1 MPPRY
6 SKELKKLVVSGYQKR
21 QGRTSPCEA
30 YCPAGNRI
38 QAVETLLKDGK
49 PEQAHAVLLSRNPF
63 PGVTGRVCTHPCELK
78 CNRRKYDEGVSI
90 RALERFAADTPMISR
105 LTPLADTGRKVAV
118 IGSGPAGMTCAYFL
132 RLFGHE
138 VTVFEAA
145 AVLGGAPRMSVPDF
159 RLPKNVVDRE
169 TGHVLSLG
177 ISAHTNVDVGRDVSM
192 ADIMKTYDAT
202 VVAVGNRGERLLNIP
217 GRENLIPAVSFLA
230 ASNLA
235 RQSLEGKDVVVLGGG
250 GVAFDCAF
258 TAKRLRAAS
267 VSLVFPE
274 KSDAIKA
281 PAEEVAQAGEEGI
294 TLHASYLAQSAEG
307 GTVRAKGLESF
318 SFSESG
324 ELLAEYREG
333 DELVLH
339 ADVVICA
346 SGLLPGT
353 DFLAELAPEKNARG
367 HLVVNDFQETSVAG
381 LFAAGDIV
389 TGPSTVASAIGSGR
403 NAAIGVHCCL
413 SGLQQKPELSF
424 EEKEDGTLRLAVGGP
439 ALQAQQ
445 HVVLFEEIENPSYHE
460 HAPRQVTGRY
470 AAAHLLPFEEIDLG
484 FTAEQA
490 QAEAARCMHCGHCID
505 CGTCVERCPN
515 YILERNED
523 GPFVRYPEECWHC
536 ACCRIGCPTGA
547 IAIEFPITMLV

>member
-38 QAVETLLKDGK
+38 QAVETLLKDGR

-132 RLFGHE
+132 RLLGHD

-177 ISAHTNVDVGRDVSM
+177 IAAHTNVDVGRDVSM
-192 ADIMKTYDAT
+192 ADIMKTHDAA

-217 GRENLIPAVSFLA
+217 GRENLVPAVSFLA

-235 RQSLEGKDVVVLGGG
+235 RQSLEGRDVVVLGGG

-281 PAEEVAQAGEEGI
+281 PEEEVAQAGEEGI
-294 TLHASYLAQSAEG
+294 ALHSSYLAQSAEG

-333 DELVLH
+333 DELALN

-353 DFLAELAPEKNARG
+353 DFLA
-367 HLVVNDFQETSVAG
+367 DG
-381 LFAAGDIV
+381 LRIV
-389 TGPSTVASAIGSGR
+389 
-403 NAAIGVHCCL
+403 
-413 SGLQQKPELSF
+413 
-424 EEKEDGTLRLAVGGP
+424 
-439 ALQAQQ
+439 
-445 HVVLFEEIENPSYHE
+445 IENKVSCPVLGIGEVPRAQIMGVEGDGFPVPE
-460 HAPRQVTGRY
+460 HGLKGLLLQGGAGAECARPPGGERFSGNLRCGPVCGGRHRHRAFHRGFGHRQRKECGHRRALPPCGTSTDARNFLRGKGRRY
-470 AAAHLLPFEEIDLG
+470 APP
-484 FTAEQA
+484 
-490 QAEAARCMHCGHCID
+490 CG
-505 CGTCVERCPN
+505 
-515 YILERNED
+515 
-523 GPFVRYPEECWHC
+523 
-536 ACCRIGCPTGA
+536 GCPHPQGA
-547 IAIEFPITMLV
+547 AACGSV

>member
-1 MPPRY
+1 MPPIY
-6 SKELKKLVVSGYQKR
+6 SKELKKLVVTGYQKR

-49 PEQAHAVLLSRNPF
+49 PEEAHAVLLSRNPF
-63 PGVTGRVCTHPCELK
+63 PGVTGRVCTHPCELR

-105 LTPLADTGRKVAV
+105 LVPLADTGRKVAV
-118 IGSGPAGMTCAYFL
+118 IGSGPAGMTCAFFL
-132 RLFGHE
+132 RLLGHA

-169 TGHVLSLG
+169 TGHILSLG
-177 ISAHTNVDVGRDVSM
+177 IAAHTNVDVGRDVSM
-192 ADIMKTYDAT
+192 ADIMKAYDAT

-217 GRENLIPAVSFLA
+217 GREALVPAVSFLA
-230 ASNLA
+230 GSNLA

-250 GVAFDCAF
+250 VAFDCAF
-258 TAKRLRAAS
+258 TARRLHASS

-274 KSDAIKA
+274 QSDAIKA
-281 PAEEVAQAGEEGI
+281 PAEEVEQAKEEGI
-294 TLHASYLAQSAEG
+294 VLHASCLAQSVEN
-307 GTVRAKGLESF
+307 GTVRARGLESF
-318 SFSESG
+318 SFSDSG
-324 ELLAEYREG
+324 ELLAVFREG

-353 DFLAELAPEKNARG
+353 DFLNDLAPERNARG
-367 HLVVNDFQETSVAG
+367 HLKVNEFQETSVEG

-389 TGPSTVASAIGSGR
+389 TGPSTVAAAIGSGR
-403 NAAIGVHCCL
+403 AAAIGVHCSL
-413 SGLQQKPELSF
+413 SGLTELPEISL
-424 EEKEDGTLRLAVGGP
+424 EEKEGGALSLAVGGA
-439 ALQAQQ
+439 ALRQQQ
-445 HVVLFEEIENPSYHE
+445 HVVLFEEIENPTYHE

-470 AAAHLLPFEEIDLG
+470 AEAHLLPFEEIDLG

-490 QAEAARCMHCGHCID
+490 QAEASRCMHCGHCID